1 MTQSDLA
8 DIMQERLEWCVKTEH
23 YETAARLRDLITYET
38 TDDEEFKQQ
47 YYFELV
53 KKYAP
58 EFYKVLEK
66 KYNIK
71 NN

>member
-58 EFYKVLEK
+58 EFYEVLVNK
-66 KYNIK
+66 KGK
-71 NN
+71 